1 MILEHHGNNHKRKL
15 EIYKSFGTT
24 KCGILEILYFV
35 QIYSRFV
42 LPVCCLTRAKCF
54 LPPGY
59 CYTVFLKIF
68 NIHIIAIFKNNILF
82 EHRKVKMSVMTEYH
96 TISFQICRKLMYTF
110 LGFEGEL
117 LTLRNKKVRCICRY
131 CRQTTNINR
140 STVLQL

>member
-42 LPVCCLTRAKCF
+42 LPVCCLTRAECF

-82 EHRKVKMSVMTEYH
+82 EHRKVKMSVMMEYH

-110 LGFEGEL
+110 LVSEGEL
-117 LTLRNKKVRCICRY
+117 LTLRNKKDRCICRY
-131 CRQTTNINR
+131 CGYFTKINC
-140 STVLQL
+140 STVPQL